1 MAERSLVDPDLFST
15 HFGVKPEVMAEED
28 IFDPILNSD
37 TLLFIDPLL
46 IRKSAN
52 NLIRSQGN
60 DEFEKSLETVIR
72 LVKISKREG
81 DPAWKGACKALNLS
95 ERSETGLGYG
105 RASTRGSSRPE
116 ELKLAILRTVAEV
129 LELGVEDLDML
140 PMMAVFEEGVGA
152 DTLSDLATNAMLNTL
167 CAITEEFCKA
177 RGVPVKEFGGK
188 YGDHS
193 LPENPYFPGQ
203 PVILVPRDLLRDLP
217 IAADWSDVSSVIAAN
232 DELRERVNQMFG
244 SLAEATMAER
254 KMAVRQAAFS
264 SEQLLKQFLDAVA
277 EAADSYDEKIDLDGF
292 YIFRQLLASNP
303 AKFEGLISK
312 PQKQGEEELKGTVLA
327 ILAVFQDMIENN
339 NLWRLLWYNDRPRR
353 EKASQLT
360 FFAIAKI
367 LCAANDIDISP
378 ETDSGGGPVD
388 FKFSKGFNQKVV
400 VEFKLSRGKVKQGY
414 ERQIEKYKSA
424 AGTND
429 AIFVVIDVGSLKDKL
444 DKVKAIKAA
453 REAKG
458 LPTSDILLID
468 AKQQVSASN
477 L

>member
-1 MAERSLVDPDLFST
+1 MAERSLVDPNLFST
-15 HFGVKPEVMAEED
+15 HFGLVPEVLAKED

-52 NLIRSQGN
+52 DIIRSKGN

-81 DPAWKGACKALNLS
+81 DPAWKGAYKALYLS
-95 ERSETGLGYG
+95 ERPETGLGYG
-105 RASTRGSSRPE
+105 RASTRGSSRPQE
-116 ELKLAILRTVAEV
+116 VRLAILRTVAEV
-129 LELGVEDLDML
+129 LELGVDDLDML
-140 PMMAVFEEGVGA
+140 PLMAVFEDGVGA
-152 DTLSDLATNAMLNTL
+152 DTLSDLATNAMLNSL
-167 CAITEEFCKA
+167 CEITDKFCQTY
-177 RGVPVKEFGGK
+177 GVPVRKFGGK
-188 YGDHS
+188 YGHYS
-193 LPENPYFPGQ
+193 LPENPFVSDE
-203 PVILVPRDLLRDLP
+203 PVILVPRDILRDLP
-217 IAADWSDVSSVIAAN
+217 IAADWSDVSGVIAAN
-232 DELRERVNQMFG
+232 DELRERVNKMFG

-254 KMAVRQAAFS
+254 KMAVRKAAFS
-264 SEQLLKQFLDAVA
+264 SDRLLKQFLDAVA
-277 EAADSYDEKIDLDGF
+277 EAADSYDEKVDLDGF
-292 YIFRQLLASNP
+292 YIFRQLLASDP
-303 AKFEGLISK
+303 DRYKGLISK
-312 PQKQGEEELKGTVLA
+312 PSKQGEQELKDMVFS
-327 ILAVFQDMIENN
+327 ILAVFKDMIENN

-388 FKFSKGFNQKVV
+388 FKFSKGFAQKVV

-414 ERQIEKYKSA
+414 ERQIEKYKKA
-424 AGTND
+424 AGTDD

-444 DKVKAIKAA
+444 DKVNAIKAA

-458 LPTSDILLID
+458 LPTSEVILID
-468 AKQQVSASN
+468 AKRQKSASN